1 VVAVEPNSE
10 ATILLRH
17 NIEMNVSQ
25 PVADRLTVI
34 EAAAWDTP
42 GKLRTEPAMTG
53 GHQVYPLLPG
63 NPDAPEPEP
72 PTVASVRLDKELES
86 VTALQGM
93 PLSVVKVDAPGRG
106 HRALGGLVRL
116 LRRDR
121 PNVFCAFSASQ
132 TSAVGDDPSA
142 VLREFGTWGFD
153 VVLLGDD
160 EPATPAQVIERAEDQ
175 HSVTLWLRP
184 RTTR

>member
-1 VVAVEPNSE
+1 
-10 ATILLRH
+10 
-17 NIEMNVSQ
+17 MNVSQ
-25 PVADRLTVI
+25 SVADRLTVI

-42 GKLRTEPAMTG
+42 GTLRTEPAMTG
-53 GHQVYPLLPG
+53 GYQVYP
-63 NPDAPEPEP
+63 PDPDEEGEV

-86 VTALQGM
+86 VPTLQGM

-121 PNVFCAFSASQ
+121 PNVFCAFSAGQ
-132 TSAVGDDPSA
+132 TSAVGDDPTA

-160 EPATPAQVIERAEDQ
+160 EPSTPAQVIDRADGQ

-184 RTTR
+184 RATR